1 LLVIAGI
8 LNFRDEINEV
18 NSPKEYCSWEEVE
31 YLIIVLADKIIKKS
45 NKKYDI
51 VLGITNGGIIPA
63 RLMARE
69 LNIDYIQ
76 FIPVRNKE
84 LQREEMPLLHKDKKY
99 LVIDEIY
106 DTGDTFFKVYDVVK
120 VFDNDFA
127 FLMSRYEP
135 QYHHEIEAFV
145 GKILNHNKWVVF
157 PWESKKDYQ

>member
-1 LLVIAGI
+1 
-8 LNFRDEINEV
+8 LNFKDEINEV

-51 VLGITNGGIIPA
+51 ILGITNGGIIPA

-106 DTGDTFFKVYDVVK
+106 DTGDTFSKVYDVVK
-120 VFDNDFA
+120 VVDNDFA
-127 FLMSRYEP
+127 FLMSRSE
-135 QYHHEIEAFV
+135 QQCHHNIEAFV
-145 GKILNHNKWVVF
+145 GKILIHNKWVVF
-157 PWESKKDYQ
+157 PWEGTKDYQCYQAFP